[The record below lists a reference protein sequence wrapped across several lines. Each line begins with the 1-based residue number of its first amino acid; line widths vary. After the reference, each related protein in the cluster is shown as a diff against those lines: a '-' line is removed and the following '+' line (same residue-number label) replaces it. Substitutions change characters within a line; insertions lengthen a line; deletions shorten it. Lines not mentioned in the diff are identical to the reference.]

1 MQVERLVIPAI
12 AGLVDTWKRSF
23 SFRPLEPQLREDI
36 KRLNLVVITG
46 TTLLSKSV
54 AVDHPPSPQQGT
66 ESNSS
71 SDHVAMMNRSAC
83 CMQTRSFNFVVLNLN
98 QPYPN

>member
-46 TTLLSKSV
+46 TTLLYKSV
-54 AVDHPPSPQQGT
+54 QGT
-66 ESNSS
+66 
-71 SDHVAMMNRSAC
+71 
-83 CMQTRSFNFVVLNLN
+83 
-98 QPYPN
+98 Y

>member
-23 SFRPLEPQLREDI
+23 SYRPLEPQLREDI

-46 TTLLSKSV
+46 TTLLYKSV
-54 AVDHPPSPQQGT
+54 QGT
-66 ESNSS
+66 
-71 SDHVAMMNRSAC
+71 
-83 CMQTRSFNFVVLNLN
+83 
-98 QPYPN
+98 Y